1 MTFRNILLDGGGVI
15 LDESGHEAA
24 IGRLLI
30 DLISERLPDYSEGD
44 LKTDIEEAVHR
55 YCPKV
60 YSYILWKRIP
70 DERIY
75 LQYRDRFLTEW
86 RRPPLRLT
94 PGIESQLA
102 VLAEEYSLLLA
113 GQYGKEI
120 VDLLE
125 EHGLLRYFSGK
136 LTQDDYAITKP
147 DPRYFEQ
154 ILSRHRMTPD
164 ESIMV
169 GDRIDNDVIPAKMI
183 GMKTIRVRLGMHA
196 VQEPR
201 LPDERP
207 DLEICS
213 VRELAAAVRKIHNSA
228 S

>member
-1 MTFRNILLDGGGVI
+1 MTLRNILLDGGGVI
-15 LDESGHEAA
+15 LDETRHEAA
-24 IGRLLI
+24 IGQLLI
-30 DLISERLPDYSEGD
+30 DLIGEQLPEYAERELQS
-44 LKTDIEEAVHR
+44 DIDEAVHR
-55 YCPKV
+55 FCPKV
-60 YSYILWKRIP
+60 YSYILWKRMA
-70 DERIY
+70 DERIC
-75 LQYRDRFLTEW
+75 LQYRDRFLLEW
-86 RRPPLRLT
+86 RRPPLQLM
-94 PGIESQLA
+94 PGIETQLA
-102 VLAEEYSLLLA
+102 ELAGEFRLLLA

-120 VDLLE
+120 VDVLE
-125 EHGLLRYFSGK
+125 DHGLLKYFAGK

-164 ESIMV
+164 ESVMV

-196 VQEPR
+196 RQEPR

-207 DLEICS
+207 DVEIHS
-213 VRELAAAVRKIHNSA
+213 VRELAAAVRKIQKSA